1 MREIVKRETI
11 ETSITAG
18 RSASH
23 WATCVACIRSVVSQR
38 QFGLPERGQRK
49 VELTFG
55 SPLYRLWLARG
66 AWTEVS
72 VCRTLGLRLAPKAL
86 DYM

>member
-11 ETSITAG
+11 ETSIAADC
-18 RSASH
+18 SASH
-23 WATCVACIRSVVSQR
+23 WATCVACIRSGASQR

-49 VELTFG
+49 MGLTFG
-55 SPLYRLWLARG
+55 CTFYRLWLARG
-66 AWTEVS
+66 AWTEVCDCS
-72 VCRTLGLRLAPKAL
+72 THGLSPVPKDK